1 MDGDII
7 LCSRGS
13 VSILVITRNQC
24 ELELYH
30 IGQVCRNM
38 LEENSDDIRTLE
50 KSFYNFSPFFR
61 KHVTNITIP
70 LSSIISLST
79 FYTVTSSRPSSLYSK
94 SDYIHI
100 IYTMMKHILTY
111 TKMIVLS
118 TQKQV
123 IPPNQMETA
132 HQI

>member
-30 IGQVCRNM
+30 IGHVCRNM

-50 KSFYNFSPFFR
+50 KHFYNFSPFFR
-61 KHVTNITIP
+61 KHVNEYNDTI
-70 LSSIISLST
+70 IINCISLDL
-79 FYTVTSSRPSSLYSK
+79 LYS
-94 SDYIHI
+94 YF
-100 IYTMMKHILTY
+100 L
-111 TKMIVLS
+111 
-118 TQKQV
+118 
-123 IPPNQMETA
+123 
-132 HQI
+132 